1 MNTPWSGHELAASP
15 FSGEFDAESPFAM
28 AGTTGE
34 SPAYPAYQEFEGG
47 YGFTSTTDLGAEAV
61 SLPLAHESPE
71 QSTVRQAIA
80 GGTSDVNKL
89 TNLVF
94 FARHPERNG
103 RGLSLS
109 EPGIAALGA
118 EWTTIRDTIVR
129 PLMATGPS
137 PGTTTGLWVPGAER
151 LANPKS
157 AGGTYL
163 DAPWRFVFHTIEGE
177 PSAQGFRTLAAG
189 HANPPHLWAMPSA
202 DLLLQTVPL
211 DRSAYALARPGSI
224 QTNRLRTIQV
234 ECWGFAAKMV
244 NATPEVLAWLAD
256 RVLAPVARLVPIN
269 LNQVSPTGP
278 GEPCYGKNSS
288 CRMRSDEW
296 QAFNGVCGHKNVPD
310 NDHWDP
316 GQLDLGAI
324 AARARASVGATSY
337 IQRERPPSDHDG
349 PGFVAERDDDEG
361 SWRNGHHSM
370 AWEAPSWEGEET
382 AGRPPGPN
390 SYVQSGTESEMLRS
404 AVRSGMTDENQLA
417 NLVFF
422 RRHPERNGL
431 LISRD
436 EPNFPQLSQEW
447 LHIRD
452 TLVRPVLRGT
462 TPGQPAPSTPTG
474 PAPSPGGGT
483 GTGAPD
489 IVTVRGIP
497 VARKIASRIND
508 LLAAAAADGVTL
520 GSASGFRTY
529 EQQIAL
535 RKQNCGT
542 SDYDIYK
549 KPSSECDPQ
558 TAIPGTS
565 RHEQGLAID
574 FTYNGSKIN
583 SHDNPGFRWLAA
595 NAQRFGLY
603 NLPKEPWHWSVDGK

>member
-1 MNTPWSGHELAASP
+1 MSTPWSGHELAASP
-15 FSGEFDAESPFAM
+15 FAAEFDAESPFA
-28 AGTTGE
+28 AVGITRE
-34 SPAYPAYQEFEGG
+34 SPAYPAYPTYQEFEGN
-47 YGFTSTTDLGAEAV
+47 YGFTPTTHLGADPV

-103 RGLSLS
+103 RGLSPS

-202 DLLLQTVPL
+202 NLLLQTIPL

-288 CRMRSDEW
+288 CRMKPDEW

-324 AARARASVGATSY
+324 AARTQASVGATSY
-337 IQRERPPSDHDG
+337 IQRERPQSDHDG
-349 PGFVAERDDDEG
+349 PGFAAERDDDEG
-361 SWRNGHHSM
+361 SWPNGHHRM
-370 AWEAPSWEGEET
+370 AWAAPSGEGEEGLVEQDEVLAFLEHQQAVASASCVFPSGARLRVVPGPTGSGEEHWDPNGSGEPLCDTSAAVQAVQLATNFVVSEFCSSGGKPSDLARISCRLVRNLQKIRDRVGRPVQITSAYRSYKYNVELYESRGQKPINSQHSSGRAADIAT
-382 AGRPPGPN
+382 AGM
-390 SYVQSGTESEMLRS
+390 SGLEI
-404 AVRSGMTDENQLA
+404 AK
-417 NLVFF
+417 LVI
-422 RRHPERNGL
+422 ELCG
-431 LISRD
+431 
-436 EPNFPQLSQEW
+436 
-447 LHIRD
+447 
-452 TLVRPVLRGT
+452 
-462 TPGQPAPSTPTG
+462 
-474 PAPSPGGGT
+474 
-483 GTGAPD
+483 PD
-489 IVTVRGIP
+489 IAVGVANTYAHVDVRGEW
-497 VARKIASRIND
+497 ARWTYLTDPAESARVIAELDAHR
-508 LLAAAAADGVTL
+508 LRVL
-520 GSASGFRTY
+520 GSMRV
-529 EQQIAL
+529 
-535 RKQNCGT
+535 
-542 SDYDIYK
+542 
-549 KPSSECDPQ
+549 P
-558 TAIPGTS
+558 
-565 RHEQGLAID
+565 
-574 FTYNGSKIN
+574 
-583 SHDNPGFRWLAA
+583 
-595 NAQRFGLY
+595 
-603 NLPKEPWHWSVDGK
+603 

>member
-1 MNTPWSGHELAASP
+1 MSTPWSGHELAASP
-15 FSGEFDAESPFAM
+15 FSGEFDAESPFA
-28 AGTTGE
+28 AVGTTGE
-34 SPAYPAYQEFEGG
+34 SPVYPAYPAYQEFEGD

-80 GGTSDVNKL
+80 GGNSDLNKL

-103 RGLSLS
+103 RGLSPS

-129 PLMATGPS
+129 PLMAASPS

-202 DLLLQTVPL
+202 DLLLQTIPL

-244 NATPEVLAWLAD
+244 NATPEMRAWLAD

-269 LNQVSPTGP
+269 LNQVSPIGP

-288 CRMRSDEW
+288 CRMRLDEW
-296 QAFNGVCGHKNVPD
+296 QTFNGVCGHKNVPD

-324 AARARASVGATSY
+324 AARAKASIGATSY
-337 IQRERPPSDHDG
+337 IQRERPLADHDG
-349 PGFVAERDDDEG
+349 PGFAAERDDEG
-361 SWRNGHHSM
+361 SWQLEGQNGHHQM
-370 AWEAPSWEGEET
+370 AWMAPSGNGEGGLGFKTWAEFDQL
-382 AGRPPGPN
+382 APPPVPP
-390 SYVQSGTESEMLRS
+390 STESELVRS
-404 AVRSGMTDENQLA
+404 ALQSGVTGENGLTD
-417 NLVFF
+417 LVFF
-422 RRHPERNGL
+422 RRYPARNGRP
-431 LISRD
+431 ISRD
-436 EPNFPQLSQEW
+436 EPNYQALSQEW
-447 LHIRD
+447 LSIRD
-452 TLVRPVLRGT
+452 TLVRPILRG
-462 TPGQPAPSTPTG
+462 PQPAPAG
-474 PAPSPGGGT
+474 PRPASVGIFDGVPCANWLIPYLSWAREHGWQGQLLSGWRDPAYSEGLCLKMCGAPSCPGRCAGRSSNHSGDVKPK
-483 GTGAPD
+483 GAIDVSDP
-489 IVTVRGIP
+489 IRFGQLMTQCP
-497 VARKIASRIND
+497 LSPRIFND
-508 LLAAAAADGVTL
+508 LPNDLNHF
-520 GSASGFRTY
+520 SASG
-529 EQQIAL
+529 
-535 RKQNCGT
+535 
-542 SDYDIYK
+542 
-549 KPSSECDPQ
+549 
-558 TAIPGTS
+558 
-565 RHEQGLAID
+565 H
-574 FTYNGSKIN
+574 
-583 SHDNPGFRWLAA
+583 
-595 NAQRFGLY
+595 
-603 NLPKEPWHWSVDGK
+603 